1 MRWTIVPHSIAS
13 GWRSTESHRPWERG
27 HPARCLGSRP
37 LPLWH
42 GRDAPAPA
50 GRMPAL
56 HPPSRDAPPWVTSA
70 TPRLRCALTGVYSCP
85 PEDLKGRPGSRE
97 LACVTFPTRRLSCR
111 NSARPTM
118 HFDLALAVA
127 SSEFKYPLSSCLC
140 QNGEP
145 HASYGRSTEL
155 TNNISRRT
163 FMVGAATAA
172 AAMRVWGAND
182 RIRLGIIGSGDRG
195 QYLMSRANEV
205 GGIQWMAISDIYD
218 ARRDKA
224 EKVAGTRVDKYADY
238 RQLLD
243 RKDIDGVIV
252 ATFDHAHSFISVDA
266 CKAGKDIYVEKP
278 MTSLPEQGPP
288 LLRAVREAKS
298 HLASRNA
305 AATDGPL
312 CRSQAE
318 VFRYRADRQGQH
330 GADHL
335 EWQQRLFDPCPC
347 RHGAETC
354 GPRLGRL
361 PGLAAQDPVESPSAI
376 STALPIGISPP
387 AGRRAA
393 CSYTW
398 STSSIGS

>member
-1 MRWTIVPHSIAS
+1 MLTDHAAKPRIPTTPSVCARRQDRPSALPERQRHRTVGSTSAAWPLPTAASMPWTIVPHSIAS

-182 RIRLGIIGSGDRG
+182 RIRLGIIGSGQRG

-205 GGIQWMAISDIYD
+205 GGY
-218 ARRDKA
+218 
-224 EKVAGTRVDKYADY
+224 
-238 RQLLD
+238 
-243 RKDIDGVIV
+243 
-252 ATFDHAHSFISVDA
+252 
-266 CKAGKDIYVEKP
+266 
-278 MTSLPEQGPP
+278 
-288 LLRAVREAKS
+288 
-298 HLASRNA
+298 
-305 AATDGPL
+305 
-312 CRSQAE
+312 
-318 VFRYRADRQGQH
+318 
-330 GADHL
+330 
-335 EWQQRLFDPCPC
+335 
-347 RHGAETC
+347 
-354 GPRLGRL
+354 
-361 PGLAAQDPVESPSAI
+361 
-376 STALPIGISPP
+376 
-387 AGRRAA
+387 
-393 CSYTW
+393 
-398 STSSIGS
+398 